1 MVEKIKI
8 MKANNFDM
16 KRIYILGN
24 AGSGKT
30 YLAKKLSKILKI
42 QDYNLD
48 DIFFYRKYDKKRS
61 EKNREKLF
69 KSIYKKKKWIIEG
82 GYLSWIE
89 EGIKKSDLVIFIEVP
104 FYKTIYRVFKR
115 FKKRKGKHK
124 ETWKDVFILIRS
136 AKRYKKKGYYK
147 HQELIQKHKAEVI
160 YLKNKKEINKFL
172 RNIKK

>member
-1 MVEKIKI
+1 MV
-8 MKANNFDM
+8 M

-30 YLAKKLSKILKI
+30 YLAEKLSNMLKI
-42 QDYNLD
+42 PNYELDNL
-48 DIFFYRKYDKKRS
+48 FFYRKYDKKRS

-69 KSIYKKKKWIIEG
+69 KNICKKKKWIIEG

-115 FKKRKGKHK
+115 FKKRKGKNK
-124 ETWKDVFILIRS
+124 ETWKDVFVLIKS
-136 AKRYKKKGYYK
+136 AKRYKKKGYYQHK
-147 HQELIQKHKAEVI
+147 ELIQKHKLKI
-160 YLKNKKEINKFL
+160 IFLKNKKEINEFL
-172 RNIKK
+172 KDLEGAK